1 MGNMEF
7 LITTR
12 NNIITVII
20 TDQRNMGAFIRQG
33 CVLLNNMWV
42 VLHRVRQRLKQHKD
56 RRLTELLTNCQ
67 VCEYDDGL
75 GIT

>member
-1 MGNMEF
+1 MEF

-42 VLHRVRQRLKQHKD
+42 VLHRG
-56 RRLTELLTNCQ
+56 TEIEAAQ
-67 VCEYDDGL
+67 GL
-75 GIT
+75 SD

>member
-1 MGNMEF
+1 MWARIKLGNMEF

-42 VLHRVRQRLKQHKD
+42 VLHRG
-56 RRLTELLTNCQ
+56 TEIEAAQ
-67 VCEYDDGL
+67 GL
-75 GIT
+75 SD